1 MSAHLP
7 VSRDRSEFHH
17 CIRYSVRYD
26 DLDTYRHVNN
36 KAFLSYIEDARVRYL
51 VDAGG
56 FRHHQDRD
64 TGETDGVMLVH
75 SSIDYL
81 AQIHPFE
88 TVDVFT
94 RTARVGRSSITLHHL
109 LIAHSPSPAT
119 GPRRGETTGP
129 EDTGPPKES
138 GRPEESGLPEEQGF
152 PKESGRPLERIAAV
166 SVTVL
171 ASVDLRSGTSRP
183 NDPAFVARINAFE
196 SAGRP

>member
-7 VSRDRSEFHH
+7 VSRDRSEFRHRM
-17 CIRYSVRYD
+17 RYSVRYD

-56 FRHHQDRD
+56 FRHHQNRD

-109 LIAHSPSPAT
+109 LIAHSPSSAT
-119 GPRRGETTGP
+119 GPPPGETRAP
-129 EDTGPPKES
+129 EDSGPP
-138 GRPEESGLPEEQGF
+138 EEAGLPEE
-152 PKESGRPLERIAAV
+152 SSRPPERIAAV

-183 NDPAFVARINAFE
+183 NDIAFVARINAFE
-196 SAGRP
+196 SAGHP